1 MREGGNGMG
10 SPELTLLKG
19 AFSKDHVR
27 LDGVGR
33 PSPGPQWSLYLC
45 NRLSCAGAGLAA
57 EPPCLWL
64 PGGAECGGPCLH
76 AARPCVPGGF
86 FTLCKVRRLSH

>member
-1 MREGGNGMG
+1 MG
-10 SPELTLLKG
+10 SVELTLIKK
-19 AFSKDHVR
+19 AFSQDQVR

-33 PSPGPQWSLYLC
+33 PSPGPQWSLCPC
-45 NRLSCAGAGLAA
+45 NRLSSAGAGLAA

-76 AARPCVPGGF
+76 AALPCVPGGF
-86 FTLCKVRRLSH
+86 LALCKVCKLSH

>member
-1 MREGGNGMG
+1 MG
-10 SPELTLLKG
+10 SVELTLIKR
-19 AFSKDHVR
+19 AFFQDHVE

-33 PSPGPQWSLYLC
+33 PSPGPQWSLHPC
-45 NRLSCAGAGLAA
+45 SRLSSAGARLAA

-64 PGGAECGGPCLH
+64 PGGAGCGGPCLH

-86 FTLCKVRRLSH
+86 FTLCKVCRLSH